1 MNYCYNDYLKLTKEY
16 LRSLNYYR
24 EAEKNLSGEIE
35 DIGRELDGVSIRSAN
50 AGSEV
55 HGGGSE
61 LNGVEREAE
70 TRMHLENQYAELLM
84 ERSQLQKQIG
94 KLERAIGTLPQDEKE
109 AVELFFC
116 NRMSYADISVTMSY
130 SERTC
135 RRHVS
140 NATKSI
146 AFMLF
151 GDRANRRVEFIQ

>member
-61 LNGVEREAE
+61 LNARPRPAC
-70 TRMHLENQYAELLM
+70 TWRT
-84 ERSQLQKQIG
+84 S
-94 KLERAIGTLPQDEKE
+94 TL
-109 AVELFFC
+109 
-116 NRMSYADISVTMSY
+116 SS
-130 SERTC
+130 
-135 RRHVS
+135 
-140 NATKSI
+140 
-146 AFMLF
+146 
-151 GDRANRRVEFIQ
+151 